1 MHTFPSSSES
11 GRRYLLSL
19 LKVGSPFLCHLV
31 PWLRGLQ
38 IHFINP
44 EVVQNRHIGKT
55 YDGVAVYRLLEIS
68 SCSENIPLILIR
80 IQCLLFDSHDMIEA
94 YGRKTDIETNY
105 HSGRCTLQALRRWPW
120 LFNFLL
126 PWGPCPSLAHALRS
140 LHWKQRGL
148 CKAIVLSPLT
158 LSLPKDWLVLRQ
170 RFLCRNVENKQI
182 MTAEESLGVYA
193 TRRLLRDYR
202 PTLLLPGRTLDMN
215 LLALDK

>member
-1 MHTFPSSSES
+1 MT
-11 GRRYLLSL
+11 
-19 LKVGSPFLCHLV
+19 
-31 PWLRGLQ
+31 
-38 IHFINP
+38 
-44 EVVQNRHIGKT
+44 
-55 YDGVAVYRLLEIS
+55 GVAVYRLLEIS

-126 PWGPCPSLAHALRS
+126 PWSPCPSLAHALRS
-140 LHWKQRGL
+140 LHWKQPGL

-170 RFLCRNVENKQI
+170 RFLCRNVENSKSWLRRKAWAFMQPDGSCAI
-182 MTAEESLGVYA
+182 IDRHYYFLAGLSMWTFRHLTSSLAV
-193 TRRLLRDYR
+193 RQD
-202 PTLLLPGRTLDMN
+202 D
-215 LLALDK
+215 